1 MTLQEL
7 LPFGMSLEDVIV
19 LLAGLTVLGL
29 GVTVTSGMFSNNRLS
44 ARIRMVSRAGS
55 RQQQEV
61 NTDRARQKQS
71 ALDMMRRVVEISR
84 LLRGRQTNK
93 YSVQLG
99 KAGYRNKDA
108 LVAYLFA
115 KLVTPFA
122 FGGAA
127 VVAFYLAPVYELP
140 DIGRLFAVLLT
151 VLTGS
156 YLPDLYVRRA
166 VTKRKAKIRKALPD
180 ALDLIVI
187 CVEAGLSLD
196 AALQRVAR
204 EIRQMAPELA
214 DELDFTTFEL
224 GILPDRKM
232 ALENLGQRVDLSAVQ
247 SLASTL
253 EQSERFG
260 TPLAQALRVVA
271 SELRNERLMRAE
283 EKAARLPATMTVPLI
298 LFILPAL
305 LIVVLG
311 PAVLDV
317 IDALQK
323 I

>member
-1 MTLQEL
+1 MTLQEM
-7 LPFGMSLEDVIV
+7 LPFGMSLEDAIVILV
-19 LLAGLTVLGL
+19 GLTVLGL
-29 GVTVTSGMFSNNRLS
+29 GAGLTSGVFANDRLT
-44 ARIRMVSRAGS
+44 ARIRMVSRTGVTQPREAKA
-55 RQQQEV
+55 
-61 NTDRARQKQS
+61 DRARPKQS

-84 LLRGRQTNK
+84 LLRGRQTDK
-93 YSVQLG
+93 YAAQLG

-127 VVAFYLAPVYELP
+127 IVAFYVLPMFELP
-140 DIGRLFAVLLT
+140 DIARLCVVLFT
-151 VLTGS
+151 VLIGS

-166 VTKRKAKIRKALPD
+166 VNKRKAKIRKALPD

-196 AALQRVAR
+196 AALQRVAQEAR
-204 EIRQMAPELA
+204 PMAPELA

-232 ALENLGQRVDLSAVQ
+232 ALENLGQRVDINAVQ

-271 SELRNERLMRAE
+271 SELRNDRLMRAE

-298 LFILPAL
+298 MFILPAL

-311 PAVLDV
+311 PAMLDV
-317 IDALQK
+317 LDALQK
-323 I
+323 M